1 MSNFE
6 YIRKEDIKEH
16 NPDWPEI
23 PQHPYRILK
32 VGGSGSGKT
41 NALLKLIKMNQ
52 VLIKFI
58 YF

>member
-52 VLIKFI
+52 VLTKFI